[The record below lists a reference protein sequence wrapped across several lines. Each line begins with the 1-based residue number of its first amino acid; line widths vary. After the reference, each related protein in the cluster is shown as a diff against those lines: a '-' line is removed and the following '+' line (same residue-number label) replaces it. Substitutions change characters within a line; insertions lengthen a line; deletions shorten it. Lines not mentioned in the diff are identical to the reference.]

1 MCLKTVGE
9 MKTMK
14 NYRIERKYDILIK
27 NGKIR
32 IVGVVE

>member
-1 MCLKTVGE
+1 

-14 NYRIERKYDILIK
+14 DYRIARKYDILIK
-27 NGKIR
+27 NGKER